1 MNKFNTI
8 LKLLV
13 SKEYSVVIIKRDEY
27 ALIQHVYSSIKRTET
42 TYKKV
47 IKLLK
52 EELKEIRRYKYEQR
66 RLR

>member
-1 MNKFNTI
+1 MNKFNII

-27 ALIQHVYSSIKRTET
+27 TLIQHIYSSIKRTET

-47 IKLLK
+47 IRLLK
-52 EELKEIRRYKYEQR
+52 EELKEIRRHKYEQR